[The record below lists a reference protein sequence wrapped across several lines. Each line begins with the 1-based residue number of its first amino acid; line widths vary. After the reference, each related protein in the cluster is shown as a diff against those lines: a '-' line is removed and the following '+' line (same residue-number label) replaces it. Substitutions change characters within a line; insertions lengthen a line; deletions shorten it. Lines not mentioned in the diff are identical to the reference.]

1 MSEHQRPF
9 IKEVILENFMSY
21 EYARIP
27 LGPFVNIICGPNGA
41 GKSTILMGISVAL
54 GQTYTERSRKL
65 SELIRRGKD
74 MGRATIVLD
83 NSAKNGRRPVPSAT
97 KDNIIL
103 SRFLR
108 RDGEYWFE
116 LDSRAAEKTEVVR
129 LLGRLGINPDNLLI
143 IMHQNMVE
151 EFTVLPSEEK
161 LSVVEEASGL
171 ASYRRD
177 VLESKRKL
185 SRILSEE
192 ESLTKLL
199 ESSGQTLDYWKN
211 QYQQLQTKRQL
222 RLKRNFLE
230 QSLAWK
236 DVSEAETRVQ
246 ELESSI
252 DNSEAAIRET
262 NRIIFELGEELSGV
276 KTALEVLD
284 KRATQ
289 NERDIVRRVIS
300 QIETKLLSPGS
311 TLVTAQTS
319 SRRGGN
325 SESQGFEVDRE
336 TLDRILR
343 SIEDVGVQKKDGN
356 ASSGI
361 GGFLETAESYAKLR
375 VQEALKQSQ
384 LAAEEDNLKNF
395 RNELERTQTQVVT
408 LVNRAEVLGPRI
420 GSEKTPKQLF
430 EELKVTEGHL
440 AALEDVSEDVERLYE
455 SYVKL
460 HDEILAKAQIVSGNR
475 SRLMDEIETRI
486 EKWQSVMRDLASK
499 TSLRYGEI
507 LSNVGATGRVELV
520 GAEDVE
526 SAGLELFV
534 GFRGTTPV
542 SLNAYTQS
550 GGERSTA
557 TVAFLLALQEF
568 IRSPFRGIDEF
579 DIHMDPRNRESI
591 MRVLYA
597 TVKNSKTQYIAITPS
612 PLTVLAEDAH
622 ILTVQSTA
630 GRSEV
635 KEVSQAE

>member
-1 MSEHQRPF
+1 MPGDPRPF

-27 LGPFVNIICGPNGA
+27 LGPLVNIICGPNGA

-74 MGRATIVLD
+74 LGRATIVID
-83 NSAKNGRRPVPSAT
+83 NSSKNGRRPVPSIA

-129 LLGRLGINPDNLLI
+129 LLRRLGINPDNLLI

-161 LSVVEEASGL
+161 LRVVEEASGL

-177 VLESKRKL
+177 VLDSRRKL

-199 ESSGQTLDYWKN
+199 ESSEQTLSYWKN

-222 RLKRNFLE
+222 RLKKNYLE

-236 DVSEAETRVQ
+236 EVSEVETRVTEFKQ
-246 ELESSI
+246 SI
-252 DNSEAAIRET
+252 AQAEAVIRELNT
-262 NRIIFELGEELSGV
+262 QIADLTEELAAMRANLREFDRR
-276 KTALEVLD
+276 ALQAESEIAD
-284 KRATQ
+284 K
-289 NERDIVRRVIS
+289 IVS
-300 QIETKLLSPGS
+300 QIEAKIDKASPALI
-311 TLVTAQTS
+311 TTHTS
-319 SRRGGN
+319 SRSGGSAE
-325 SESQGFEVDRE
+325 SESYTIDRE
-336 TLDRILR
+336 ELDRIFH
-343 SIEDVGVQKKDGN
+343 SIIKGKNGDSEIDGG
-356 ASSGI
+356 SLPS
-361 GGFLETAESYAKLR
+361 GFLTAAETYAELR
-375 VQEALKQSQ
+375 VKDALKRSQ
-384 LAAEEDNLKNF
+384 LAAEEANLQSF
-395 RNELERTQTQVVT
+395 RGELIHAQSQVDT
-408 LVNRAEVLGPRI
+408 LVKRAETFGPKRD
-420 GSEKTPKQLF
+420 SEKTPKQLF
-430 EELKVTEGHL
+430 EELKITEGHL
-440 AALEDVSEDVERLYE
+440 AALNEVSEDVERLYE

-460 HDEILAKAQIVSGNR
+460 HDEILAKAQIVSDNR
-475 SRLMDEIETRI
+475 TKLMEEIETRI
-486 EKWQSVMRDLASK
+486 QKWQEVMRDLTTK

-507 LSNVGATGRVELV
+507 LSNVGAV
-520 GAEDVE
+520 GSVQLTLAEDIE
-526 SAGLELFV
+526 SAGLELLV
-534 GFRGTTPV
+534 GFRGASPV

-568 IRSPFRGIDEF
+568 IKSPFRGIDEF
-579 DIHMDPRNRESI
+579 DIHMDPRNRETI

-597 TVKNSKTQYIAITPS
+597 TVKDSQTQYVAITPS

-622 ILTVQSTA
+622 ILTVQSSA

-635 KEVSQAE
+635 KEVA